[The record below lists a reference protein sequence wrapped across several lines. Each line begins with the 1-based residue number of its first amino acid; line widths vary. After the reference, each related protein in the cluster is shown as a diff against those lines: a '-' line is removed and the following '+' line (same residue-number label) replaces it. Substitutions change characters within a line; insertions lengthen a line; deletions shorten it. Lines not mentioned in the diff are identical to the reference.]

1 MGRRTRRSRR
11 RFGGPVAWPRIA
23 FVALP
28 VVAAALLFLPQ
39 SVTDSLRVWTGP
51 VFSPLLSATEDWSL
65 DLAARSAPA
74 GDPPTSQALEAQV
87 HSLEN
92 ALAEAAAL
100 LADYDRRM
108 QDLGR
113 LRQGL
118 DGLPCRLT
126 PARFLAPEVTG
137 GEVEA
142 RLTEGFT
149 QGIRRGAAVIQ
160 RRIDRGVREAIQQG
174 EPVLTA
180 AGLVGLVDE
189 VGPMAS
195 AVRLLTDPRTNLMV
209 QIITCRDG
217 QWRAGPEGVARGSD
231 DGALTVQGVSRTSD
245 VAVGDFVVTSPSPE
259 SALPPYLIVGRIV
272 RSNLKPADVFR
283 ELVVEPRVSPT
294 EVRQVY
300 VLSPLGAVEPRPVRA
315 RADRPTKP

>member
-11 RFGGPVAWPRIA
+11 RFGGPVAWQRIA

-39 SVTDSLRVWTGP
+39 SVTDSLRVWTAP
-51 VFSPLLSATEDWSL
+51 LFSPLLAATEDWSL
-65 DLAARSAPA
+65 DLGDRAAPA
-74 GDPPTSQALEAQV
+74 GDPPQSQALEAQV
-87 HSLEN
+87 RSLEN

-100 LADYDRRM
+100 LADYDRRV

-126 PARFLAPEVTG
+126 PARILAPEVMG
-137 GEVEA
+137 GQAEA
-142 RLTEGFT
+142 RLTEGSNK
-149 QGIRRGAAVIQ
+149 GIRRGAAVLH
-160 RRIDRGVREAIQQG
+160 RWIDRGAREAIQQG

-195 AVRLLTDPRTNLMV
+195 TVRLLTDPRTNLMV

-217 QWRAGPEGVARGSD
+217 RWRAGPEGVARGSD
-231 DGALTVQGVSRTSD
+231 DGALTVQGISRTCD

-259 SALPPYLIVGRIV
+259 SLLPPYLIVGRIA

-283 ELVVEPRVSPT
+283 DLVVEPRVSPSD
-294 EVRQVY
+294 VRQVY
-300 VLSPLGAVEPRPVRA
+300 VLSPLTASNS
-315 RADRPTKP
+315 TKP